1 MKIKAEVRVFATL
14 RRYIPELGVG
24 EPKTV
29 ELPEGTTF
37 DALREQLGLP
47 LEEIKIIMRNGIQT
61 EMDEIIEDGD
71 RIAYVPAVGGG

>member
-1 MKIKAEVRVFATL
+1 MKIEVRVFATL
-14 RRYIPELGVG
+14 RRYLPELGVG

-29 ELPEGTTF
+29 ELPEGATF
-37 DALREQLGLP
+37 EELRAQLGLP